1 MLKIVFTQLSMS
13 KDLCASL
20 KILYKVRYKITSEI
34 FTTDFE
40 QEVAK
45 RIFCKMAQCISV
57 PHGYLKTKACV
68 LFISSLNAEIVRKMT
83 FCCVSYRQTSCSKSI
98 YDHYCNIVWSCIRI
112 TCSGS
117 FLEEG
122 NILQDYRA
130 NTVVYK

>member
-1 MLKIVFTQLSMS
+1 MS

-34 FTTDFE
+34 FLDVVFTTDFE

-57 PHGYLKTKACV
+57 PHGYLKNKSTCSV
-68 LFISSLNAEIVRKMT
+68 FSSLNAEIVRNMT

-98 YDHYCNIVWSCIRI
+98 YDHYCNNVWSCIRI
-112 TCSGS
+112 TCPGS

-130 NTVVYK
+130 NAVVYR